1 MGTAMGRTFE
11 EVASSEMDSL
21 YQGALFLCGG
31 DTDAAEC
38 LVVDTVMLAFRE
50 HAADADAEQ
59 TRRWLETRL
68 VRSYL
73 RNGRGQSS
81 GGPRPTTA
89 RGAGGDR
96 TCFDEIGPER
106 LFQAAESVPPLPR
119 SALWLV
125 LMRRWRRF
133 DASTA
138 LGVDADEMDDMLGY
152 RDVLM
157 GELLSLE
164 PRRGEGGA

>member
-1 MGTAMGRTFE
+1 MGRTFE
-11 EVASSEMDSL
+11 EVASSEMDAL

-31 DTDAAEC
+31 DTDAAES

-50 HAADADAEQ
+50 HAADADPEQ

-73 RNGRGQSS
+73 RREPGQTSE
-81 GGPRPTTA
+81 GLPPTTA
-89 RGAGGDR
+89 RGPVGDR
-96 TCFDEIGPER
+96 SNFDEIGPER

-133 DASTA
+133 DASAA
-138 LGVDADEMDDMLGY
+138 LGIDADEMEAILDY

-157 GELLSLE
+157 EELLSRR
-164 PRRGEGGA
+164 PRRAEGGA